1 MDSKRIEQLLDRYW
15 RCETSLEEEAQLRD
29 FFNGKEVP
37 AHLLPYKELFACQR
51 LLQEAR
57 LSDGFD
63 ARVLAAIGKPV
74 VKAHRLTLWTR
85 FVPLFK
91 AAAVVAVVVMLGGVV
106 QHSFL
111 ADNGEAPV
119 VDTIGKQISAPS
131 VALSEER
138 GAAYEQS
145 SLADTLPAQGC
156 RQKEAK

>member
-1 MDSKRIEQLLDRYW
+1 MDSKHIEQLLDRYW

-37 AHLLPYKELFACQR
+37 AHLLPYKDLFAYQR
-51 LLQEAR
+51 LQQEAR
-57 LSDGFD
+57 LSDDFD
-63 ARVLAAIGKPV
+63 ARVLATIGKPV
-74 VKAHRLTLWTR
+74 VKARRMTLWAR
-85 FVPLFK
+85 FTPLFK
-91 AAAVVAVVVMLGGVV
+91 AAAVVAVVVVLGGVV

-111 ADNGEAPV
+111 ADADEVPV

-138 GAAYEQS
+138 CIAHEQS
-145 SLADTLPAQGC
+145 PLDTLPPQGC